1 MDTKQEALAV
11 YLECEPD
18 DLEKAS
24 YDKNLFEYGME
35 SYLVLDDAEADQY
48 AKDRILESLWAF
60 NTEFV
65 LSHSRI
71 DVDDSNEESI
81 VEALKKMQEKLC
93 EDANPI
99 VRALIKNEE
108 AFIADA
114 VEADGRG
121 HFLSSYDGEEHE
133 ITFAEEL
140 YYIYRQN

>member
-99 VRALIKNEE
+99 VRALIKDEE